1 MTYNVI
7 STEKVRVLRC
17 DDMGERQEELLRVI
31 VETYIKTFKPVGSKS
46 LVDLFHCS
54 SATIRNDM
62 AVLENMN
69 LIEKEHTSSGR
80 IPSEAGYKYYV
91 NNLMKPKEI
100 TGEDVLKLQT
110 ILNNNDLVVSDAVLK
125 CMEIISDITHYT
137 SVVIGPSNSDST
149 LKQISI
155 IPLDDAVDG
164 EDSNERRV
172 VAVLVTNKGLVENK
186 QVNISK
192 DIDMRELIKTS
203 ELINKALVGT
213 PLNKVPE
220 RLELEIKPQIKKVI
234 ARYDEVCNFF
244 SSAFQDFTM
253 ENSDVVFG
261 GKTNILDYKEY
272 NEPDKI
278 KDMIAKLEDVDLVK
292 KIQTND
298 TDINVYIGEETE
310 FDPDV
315 TIIKTHYQV
324 GNDEGTLAIIGPK
337 RMEYDKVVT
346 LLNFL
351 KSYIE
356 K

>member
-1 MTYNVI
+1 
-7 STEKVRVLRC
+7 
-17 DDMGERQEELLRVI
+17 MGERQEELLRII
-31 VETYIKTFKPVGSKS
+31 VETYIQTFKPVGSKS
-46 LVDLFHCS
+46 LVDQLKVS

-62 AVLENMN
+62 ALLEDMN
-69 LIEKEHTSSGR
+69 LLEKEHSSSGR

-110 ILNNNDLVVSDAVLK
+110 ILNNNNLVVSDAVQK

-137 SVVIGPSNSDST
+137 SVVIGPSADTST
-149 LKQISI
+149 LQQISI
-155 IPLDDAVDG
+155 ISLDNDD
-164 EDSNERRV
+164 DNESGDRRV
-172 VAVLVTNKGLVENK
+172 VAVLVTNLGVVENK
-186 QVNISK
+186 QVNISRE
-192 DIDMRELIKTS
+192 IDMRELIKTC

-213 PLNKVPE
+213 PLSKVTE
-220 RLELEIKPQIKKVI
+220 RLELEIKPRIKDVI
-234 ARYDEVCNFF
+234 SRYEEVCNFF
-244 SSAFQDFTM
+244 SSAFRDFAVD
-253 ENSDVVFG
+253 NSDVVFG

-272 NEPDKI
+272 NEPEKI
-278 KDMIAKLEDVDLVK
+278 KDMIAKLENVDLIK
-292 KIQTND
+292 NIQTLD
-298 TDINVYIGEETE
+298 SDINVYIGEETE

-315 TIIKTHYQV
+315 TIVKTHYKV
-324 GNDEGTLAIIGPK
+324 GSDEGTLAIIGPK